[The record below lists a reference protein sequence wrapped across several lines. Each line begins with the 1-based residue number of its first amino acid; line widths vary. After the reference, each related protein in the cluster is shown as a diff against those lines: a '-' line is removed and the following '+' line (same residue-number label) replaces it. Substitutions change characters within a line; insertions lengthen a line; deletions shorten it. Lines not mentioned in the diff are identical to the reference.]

1 MESLDFELPFLGPNW
16 GTKNGGDQLMNASMQ
31 PSVYRKVY
39 ATFKAF
45 VGLDPRRPV
54 VFPTKDQG
62 FMIFLAIITI
72 L

>member
-39 ATFKAF
+39 ATFKPF
-45 VGLDPRRPV
+45 VGLDLN
-54 VFPTKDQG
+54 F
-62 FMIFLAIITI
+62 
-72 L
+72 